1 MAQDV
6 IKLAYKQT
14 YHSFAGINRDKL
26 KRRYEGL
33 WYTEIVGNLRKGN
46 VFLMNSPDKFFLICI
61 EQSKKKKVAIL
72 P

>member
-6 IKLAYKQT
+6 IKLACKQT
-14 YHSFAGINRDKL
+14 YHSFEGINRDKL

-33 WYTEIVGNLRKGN
+33 WCTKIVGNLRKGN
-46 VFLMNSPDKFFLICI
+46 VFLMNSPDKFSLICI
-61 EQSKKKKVAIL
+61 EQSKKKKLAIL